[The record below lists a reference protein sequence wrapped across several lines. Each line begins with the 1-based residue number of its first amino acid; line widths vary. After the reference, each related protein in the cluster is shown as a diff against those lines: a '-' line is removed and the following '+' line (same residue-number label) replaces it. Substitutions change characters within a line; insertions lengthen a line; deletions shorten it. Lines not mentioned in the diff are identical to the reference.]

1 MEISTVSTTGSN
13 TLLPAVRSLLG
24 EADEALLCV
33 AFANEPGVNLIR
45 PQLRELGSRARLLV
59 TSTFATTRPSA
70 LATAH
75 GLGVEVRVLN
85 PSGGTFHPKVIL
97 ADSPTTGSGML
108 VGSANLTGGLVHN
121 VEIGALIHG
130 RRDDRPIADAW
141 EIAEGLWDDD
151 RVVLWDAEAPITPD
165 EFEPALY
172 EALVAAVE
180 QNSEFWTLG
189 SSPKRNV
196 VTEVT
201 RSGLYVETAASKAKG
216 RSPQLIPSWMLQVAW
231 EYLRAKGELSAQYL
245 LADDG
250 LNVKRSS
257 GVCAILSRLPGVGVR
272 AGRRIVLEWN
282 SKVSS

>member
-1 MEISTVSTTGSN
+1 M
-13 TLLPAVRSLLG
+13 
-24 EADEALLCV
+24 CV

-45 PQLRELGSRARLLV
+45 PQLKELGSSARLLV
-59 TSTFATTRPSA
+59 TSVFATTRPSA

-85 PSGGTFHPKVIL
+85 PSGGTYHPKVIL
-97 ADSPTTGSGML
+97 ADSSDTGSGML

-121 VEIGALIHG
+121 VEIGALVRG

-141 EIAEGLWDDD
+141 EIAEGLWADE
-151 RVVLWDAEAPITPD
+151 RVVPWDAESPVAPE
-165 EFEPALY
+165 EFEPSLY
-172 EALVAAVE
+172 AALVAAVE
-180 QNSEFWTLG
+180 QNAEFWTLS

-201 RSGLYVETAASKAKG
+201 RSGLYVETERSRG
-216 RSPQLIPSWMLQVAW
+216 RGTGPQFIPAWMFQVAW
-231 EYLRAKGELSAQYL
+231 EYLRAKGELSNQYL

-272 AGRRIVLEWN
+272 AGRRIVLEW
-282 SKVSS
+282 SAEVAGQVGEG